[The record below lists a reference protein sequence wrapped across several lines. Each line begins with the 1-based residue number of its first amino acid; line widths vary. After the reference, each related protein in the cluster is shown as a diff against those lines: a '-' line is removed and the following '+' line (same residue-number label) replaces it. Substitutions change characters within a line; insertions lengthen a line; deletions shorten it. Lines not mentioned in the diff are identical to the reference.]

1 MSRTIRYQ
9 VALSLSPPLTPAYQ
23 AASKIEWEANSV
35 RKEKRKK
42 KKKIDQMKRLIFI
55 HPIYRI
61 VHTYHCAFSLGI
73 TSAASTPLLCAV
85 ADLACSASHSRFF
98 SLYIPL
104 IRIRRCRCA
113 IFLYFCAFGWSCYSP
128 QLFVPSN
135 RTTVN
140 VSHKQNASLDINE
153 TVFVQ
158 QRRDVLHRNIVTI
171 ERYIQL
177 YI

>member
-1 MSRTIRYQ
+1 MYECRVRFDIK
-9 VALSLSPPLTPAYQ
+9 SLSHSPSPLTPAYQ

-42 KKKIDQMKRLIFI
+42 EKKIDQMKRLIFI

-98 SLYIPL
+98 TIHSVDPHTALSLCHFPIL
-104 IRIRRCRCA
+104 LCVR
-113 IFLYFCAFGWSCYSP
+113 LVV
-128 QLFVPSN
+128 LFS
-135 RTTVN
+135 TV
-140 VSHKQNASLDINE
+140 VRSFE
-153 TVFVQ
+153 
-158 QRRDVLHRNIVTI
+158 
-171 ERYIQL
+171 
-177 YI
+177 